1 MIFPLNEIYIY
12 TNGVLLSRRY
22 ITKEN
27 GTPITPADINSCT
40 LNVYILEGSASGNYT
55 RSLQTSVGLQP
66 NDVITDTVQTDPEG
80 WQYNFR
86 YCVEGVFTQPNTIYL
101 VEYNLVDA
109 DGHHIIIQAKGRT
122 TD

>member
-55 RSLQTSVGLQP
+55 RSLQASVGLQP
-66 NDVITDTVQTDPEG
+66 NQVITDTVQTDPEG

-86 YCVEGVFTQPNTIYL
+86 YCVEEVFTQPNTIYL
-101 VEYNLVDA
+101 VEYNLVDTE
-109 DGHHIIIQAKGRT
+109 GHHIIIQAKGRT